1 MSKEI
6 QLKAGNDNVYPH
18 PFWPIG
24 SIYISVTNTNPSTY
38 FGGTW
43 QRFGQ
48 GKCIVGVNE
57 SETEFNTVQKTG
69 GAKTVGLS
77 TANMPSHN
85 HSLSINTT
93 SLSGEWQY
101 YHASTDLVQGGGIV
115 GTASTGVTDSYTGT
129 TSNKRTRAKW
139 TIDASHNHSGSVGY
153 SGSGTAHNN
162 LQPYITVYMWRRI
175 A

>member
-6 QLKAGNDNVYPH
+6 QLKTGNDNVYPH

-77 TANMPSHN
+77 IANIPSHN
-85 HSLSINTT
+85 HGLTINTT
-93 SLSGEWQY
+93 SLTGSLKAMAYVNHTGSGIF
-101 YHASTDLVQGGGIV
+101 STAKDTANKNGG
-115 GTASTGVTDSYTGT
+115 SSGT
-129 TSNKRTRAKW
+129 TFGGTTYTLN
-139 TIDASHNHSGSVGY
+139 ASHNHSGSVGY
-153 SGSGTAHNN
+153 TGSGTAHNN
-162 LQPYITVYMWRRI
+162 LQPYITVYMWRRT